1 MRRSGTS
8 SGVQRRC
15 VAMRGLAVFR
25 PIVLGLLASKSAA
38 AFAEPPR
45 CFEVTREAFGVER
58 QLSPMTPEVPEI
70 TAGLEPCGERSCRFN
85 ISVGRRH
92 AYYVPDISIYDRVT
106 LCISQG
112 TTLLEKKD
120 KKCNCHVDHFYLF
133 ISFAPVIR
141 TNWPEQT
148 DLENRP
154 ESALATDM
162 VTVDYFRDRAKSLY
176 DCFGLEVPDMGYFG
190 TNGWM
195 AGPYR
200 VYVQSLPR

>member
-1 MRRSGTS
+1 
-8 SGVQRRC
+8 
-15 VAMRGLAVFR
+15 MRGLGVSR
-25 PIVLGLLASKSAA
+25 PIVLGLLAANSAA

-70 TAGLEPCGERSCRFN
+70 TAGLEPCRERSCRFN

-106 LCISQG
+106 LCIRQS
-112 TTLLEKKD
+112 TMLLKREV
-120 KKCNCHVDHFYLF
+120 KKCNGYVDDFNLF

-141 TNWPEQT
+141 KNWPEGT

-154 ESALATDM
+154 ESEHATDM

-176 DCFGLEVPDMGYFG
+176 DCFGLEVPDMDYVG